1 MCSLFLSLNKYHY
14 CIPRTEI
21 PYVFEVPTTLEALHD
36 MIGNYAATGS
46 DASLIIERIHKANS
60 VRLDKRNKEKM
71 QNFCDVL
78 LRRFIGVGD
87 ALYKAGDGGDE
98 LGRYNQ
104 LDSLCQVL
112 YAMAQDAPDSAG
124 AVWGRRIG
132 IFQNAHAKRL
142 RDAELVG
149 VDEDDYSAWPS
160 TGTL

>member
-1 MCSLFLSLNKYHY
+1 M
-14 CIPRTEI
+14 
-21 PYVFEVPTTLEALHD
+21 
-36 MIGNYAATGS
+36 
-46 DASLIIERIHKANS
+46 
-60 VRLDKRNKEKM
+60 
-71 QNFCDVL
+71 
-78 LRRFIGVGD
+78 LRRFVGIGS
-87 ALYKAGDGGDE
+87 ALFKAGNSGEE

-112 YAMAQDAPDSAG
+112 YTMAQDAPNSAG

-149 VDEDDYSAWPS
+149 VGEDDYTAWPS

>member
-1 MCSLFLSLNKYHY
+1 M
-14 CIPRTEI
+14 
-21 PYVFEVPTTLEALHD
+21 EALHD
-36 MIGNYAATGS
+36 VIGTFAETGR
-46 DASLIIERIHKANS
+46 DASLIIDRIHKGNS
-60 VRLDKRNKEKM
+60 VRLDKRNREKM

-78 LRRFIGVGD
+78 LRRFVGVGD

-104 LDSLCQVL
+104 LDSLTRVL
-112 YAMAQDAPDSAG
+112 YAMAQDSPDIAA

-132 IFQNAHAKRL
+132 LFQNAHSKRV

-149 VDEDDYSAWPS
+149 TEDDDDYSAWPS

>member
-1 MCSLFLSLNKYHY
+1 MIHRS
-14 CIPRTEI
+14 EI
-21 PYVFEVPTTLEALHD
+21 PYVFEAPTTLEALHD
-36 MIGNYAATGS
+36 VIGNYAATGS
-46 DASLIIERIHKANS
+46 DATLIIERIHKANS

-87 ALYKAGDGGDE
+87 ALYKAGDGGEE
-98 LGRYNQ
+98 LGRHNQ
-104 LDSLCQVL
+104 LDALTRVL
-112 YAMAQDAPDSAG
+112 YSIAQDSSDSAG

-149 VDEDDYSAWPS
+149 LDDGEYTAWPS